1 MKVPIIGA
9 LTAAVIAA
17 VALSACSADDDATER
32 VVRAA
37 VASDL
42 RFAFPEIIELVQE
55 EHPDID
61 VRVTYGSSG
70 QFMTQILNGAPF
82 DLYLSA
88 DQAYPATIVDEGLA
102 TGDQLF
108 RYARGRL
115 VVWDS
120 QGTLTAPTIEDVRSA
135 NKIAVANPRHA
146 PYGRAAMEALTSSG
160 LLPEVEHRLVFGEN
174 VSQTAEFAQSGAADI
189 ALIALSLVI
198 SGPLVHTGTWTE
210 IPQDLFEPLEQGG
223 VVLEAAQ
230 DFAAAQSVRDVL
242 LGPRGKGI
250 LARYGFKD

>member
-1 MKVPIIGA
+1 MPF
-9 LTAAVIAA
+9 IAA
-17 VALSACSADDDATER
+17 LIAALALSACSADAASQDR

-88 DQAYPATIVDEGLA
+88 DQAYPATVVDEGLA
-102 TGDQLF
+102 SEGQLF

-115 VVWDS
+115 VVWDP
-120 QGTLTAPTIEDVRSA
+120 QGTLATPTIDDARNA
-135 NKIAVANPRHA
+135 NTIAVANPRHA

-160 LLPEVEHRLVFGEN
+160 LLSVVEDRLVFGEN

-198 SGPLVHTGTWTE
+198 SGPLANTGTWTE
-210 IPQDLFEPLEQGG
+210 IPQDLFEPLDQGG
-223 VVLEAAQ
+223 VVLDEAQ
-230 DFAAAQSVRDVL
+230 DFTAAQSVRDVL
-242 LGPRGKGI
+242 LSPRGQEI
-250 LARYGFKD
+250 LARYGFED